1 MAEPHGRPGR
11 TASRWSVLL
20 GAAFLMATSAIGPG
34 FLTQTTVFTQ
44 QMAASFGFVILASI
58 VLDIGAQL
66 NIWRIIVVAEKR
78 GQEIANLVV
87 PGLGSF
93 IAVLVAFGGLAFNIG
108 NIAGAGL
115 GFNALT
121 GLAPEVGAWVSAV
134 IAIGIFLVREA
145 GKAMDRFAQLMG
157 LLMVTLTLYVALTSA
172 PPVGEALI
180 KSVAPD
186 TLHIMAIVTLV
197 GGTVGGYITFAGGH
211 RLLEAGLRGRSAL
224 PEATRSAVSGIT
236 IASIMRIFLFLAT
249 LGVVSQGLVLDATN
263 PPASVFKLAAGPLGY
278 RLFGVVM
285 WSAAITSVIG
295 AAYTSV
301 SFIRTFSAAL
311 DRNHRWIIIGF
322 ILLSTLVFSAV
333 GRPVKVLIL
342 AGALNGLILPVAL
355 GAILA
360 AAYRRKIVGDYRHP
374 LWMTLYGA
382 CVVLIMTYLGGYT
395 LAVEL
400 PKLFE

>member
-1 MAEPHGRPGR
+1 
-11 TASRWSVLL
+11 
-20 GAAFLMATSAIGPG
+20 MATSAIGPG

-44 QMAASFGFVILASI
+44 RLGASFGFVILASI

-87 PGLGSF
+87 PGLGHLL
-93 IAVLVAFGGLAFNIG
+93 AVLVAFGGLAFNIG

-115 GFNALT
+115 GLTALS
-121 GLAPEVGAWVSAV
+121 GLAPEVGAVVSAI

-145 GKAMDRFAQLMG
+145 GKAMDRFTQAMGFLMIG
-157 LLMVTLTLYVALTSA
+157 LTLYVAFTSA
-172 PPVGEALI
+172 PPVGEAII
-180 KSVAPD
+180 KSLAPETVD
-186 TLHIMAIVTLV
+186 MMAIVTLV

-224 PEATRSAVSGIT
+224 PDATRSAVSGIT
-236 IASIMRIFLFLAT
+236 LASIMRVLLFLAT
-249 LGVVSQGLVLDATN
+249 LGVVSQGLALDAAN
-263 PPASVFKLAAGPLGY
+263 PPASVFRLAAGPLGY

-295 AAYTSV
+295 SAYTSV
-301 SFIRTFSAAL
+301 SFIETFSPVL
-311 DRNHRWIIIGF
+311 ERNRRWVILGF
-322 ILLSTLVFSAV
+322 ILLSTLVFLGV

-355 GAILA
+355 GTMLV
-360 AAYRRKIVGDYRHP
+360 AAYHKRIVGDYRHP
-374 LWMTLYGA
+374 VWMALYGA
-382 CVVLIMTYLGGYT
+382 CVVLVMAYMGGHT
-395 LAVEL
+395 LMVEV
-400 PKLFE
+400 PKLFGN